1 MKSESDDHLDRI
13 KSEIRADADAS
24 RRRAPLPERMAH
36 GSPVEA
42 PQRAHDSSIAELAR
56 HAGPAFV
63 DHAYRTILGREPDAE
78 GFARQMAAL
87 GAGTGKIEIIGDL
100 RYSEEGRRNGVPIA
114 GLRPRYLLAKLGRVP
129 VLGAIVQWLVAFVS
143 LPHLLR
149 HQRATEASLAVRF
162 GETARAMQA
171 VEQRAAD
178 VERRAAD
185 VEQRADDV
193 EQRVAHIEQRV
204 DEAEQRDADLRS
216 DLVGAVGELSDRLT
230 RAEIAAHELRVYIEG
245 LNANV
250 SELRQLTLTMN
261 HWTVQ
266 VRHSIDAIETAEAEQ
281 RSRSDEAAGARILA
295 SRASDTQRAQRL
307 AAWAEEIATR
317 IPRGAAV
324 IDLGVG
330 SDWLATLAA
339 RGFDASAI
347 ETNSALHRE
356 ARERGLAVTL
366 GTASTLLARSADASF
381 DAVTIAATSDEF
393 AVLLAEAQRV
403 LKRGGCLMV
412 ADMDSETPQPLTP
425 GSLKLAD
432 FGEPKRL
439 DAFGSVALFVTRA

>member
-307 AAWAEEIATR
+307 AAWAEEIAAR
-317 IPRGAAV
+317 IPRGAVV

-339 RGFDASAI
+339 RYA
-347 ETNSALHRE
+347 E
-356 ARERGLAVTL
+356 ARQACRGARRMERQTDRARRMDRAVS
-366 GTASTLLARSADASF
+366 TAFTGRS
-381 DAVTIAATSDEF
+381 VDE
-393 AVLLAEAQRV
+393 VAQR
-403 LKRGGCLMV
+403 
-412 ADMDSETPQPLTP
+412 
-425 GSLKLAD
+425 
-432 FGEPKRL
+432 
-439 DAFGSVALFVTRA
+439 